1 MAQRKAKGRGWVFR
15 WREIDATTGIEV
27 RRTSEEFAKRIT
39 CEIEEAKNKRRL
51 AEVREQER
59 ARRGAMPFTT
69 VLARWTKAP
78 NKSGQPKSE
87 RYQRESERDL
97 LELAKARKWD
107 TTADIT
113 ADDVDAWHAD
123 VDGVNR
129 ILAVVKSVL
138 KFARRTLRQPVD
150 AAVFDYSPRPG
161 NDTLPPDLLTVED
174 IAGVIATADAYD
186 ATFGADT
193 DGRITDGRMG
203 TLVRHH
209 IMYGPRSVTL
219 AALTVGDYNEVAK
232 KLTLRRLKNGRTLEH
247 PVHDD
252 DAHHQMA
259 RRLSKLCAGRPPDA
273 PLYRSPT
280 GESWFA
286 PSGQHG
292 IAVWFR
298 RHCLQHLPVTRRGIY
313 LLKDWAITQM
323 ELAGIDDRTKA
334 TFTGH
339 TSMRSF
345 LHYKGTNQRMA
356 QSALERIPAL
366 PAPTAPGSE
375 MGSTA
380 PAASKMGS
388 GKHRGSGLNQ
398 AETAQSADR
407 TAQSG

>member
-1 MAQRKAKGRGWVFR
+1 MAQRKAKGRGWIFR
-15 WREIDATTGIEV
+15 WREVDPATGKLV
-27 RRTSEEFAKRIT
+27 RRTSEEYAKRIT
-39 CEIEEAKNKRRL
+39 AEVEEAKKQ
-51 AEVREQER
+51 RELVEAKERER
-59 ARRGAMPFTT
+59 ARLGAMLFTT
-69 VLARWTKAP
+69 VIARWKKAP

-97 LELAKARKWD
+97 IELAKARKWE
-107 TTADIT
+107 TTGDIT
-113 ADDVDAWHAD
+113 ADDIDAWHAD
-123 VDGVNR
+123 VKGVNR

-186 ATFGADT
+186 AAFAADT

-280 GESWFA
+280 GESWFSK
-286 PSGQHG
+286 SGQHG

-298 RHCLQHLPVTRRGIY
+298 RHCLQHLPVSRRGIY

-366 PAPTAPGSE
+366 PEPAAT
-375 MGSTA
+375 GSTLGSIA
-380 PAASKMGS
+380 PAGSKLGS
-388 GKHRGSGLNQ
+388 RSNQRTPTNHVKTAGSI
-398 AETAQSADR
+398 S
-407 TAQSG
+407 